1 MIDYLK
7 PLIWVLLAVLAALGL
22 HALLRLAM
30 PTDTEDTDSTLAAV
44 RDGDGAPTVVPNPA
58 PAQPVAAQP
67 PGHAVE
73 PPQPQPPTPA
83 PVVGAG
89 IGRVG
94 LAQWE
99 QVLLQ
104 NGFAVKAHP
113 TLYAGNQQYRSYVF
127 LHNGQETAWAFLQ
140 APTGE
145 VVRLEFFVDGPE
157 TVTPVEQPGAMAGCQ
172 AILQSCRSL
181 DQALADQ
188 IAPVLYSPYTG
199 PDAFQPSPTSAY
211 KGFAKDVGHYIA
223 LRLTARND
231 MKGGQFLLLWKD
243 PAKKVGAQQNSIDF
257 AQKCAGA
264 KWDTFKPATP

>member
-7 PLIWVLLAVLAALGL
+7 PLVWVLLAVLVALGL
-22 HALLRLAM
+22 HALLRLTMSTAEEM
-30 PTDTEDTDSTLAAV
+30 EVAAPTEPVAITPGPAPQPQPVSV
-44 RDGDGAPTVVPNPA
+44 QPPGPTVV
-58 PAQPVAAQP
+58 
-67 PGHAVE
+67 
-73 PPQPQPPTPA
+73 PPQPQPQPLTPA

-104 NGFAVKAHP
+104 NGFVKKDHA
-113 TLYAGNQQYRSYVF
+113 TLHVGDPQYRSYVF
-127 LHNGQETAWAFLQ
+127 QHNGQETAWAFLQ

-157 TVTPVEQPGAMAGCQ
+157 TVTPVEQPGAVAGCL
-172 AILQSCRSL
+172 AILQCCRSL

-188 IAPVLYSPYTG
+188 VAPVLYSPYTG

-257 AQKCAGA
+257 AQRCVGA
-264 KWDTFKPATP
+264 KWETFKAGTQ